1 MYLKGIRRIVEST
14 MYEFYQTNRQKLS
27 GNILNFVF
35 GLKNQYFL
43 SHPLK
48 WSKCGKNKIFIQKWF
63 LGNFM
68 QFSDDTTSWDN
79 HHNCWWLQHQKQDA
93 LKSLKLSCSQNC
105 CFYNHQ
111 ENSQWSVRQ
120 NESIFA
126 YFWLTLSSIFGLY
139 FMSVCLIKSNC
150 YSLLYSSLIC
160 IYHCW

>member
-1 MYLKGIRRIVEST
+1 MHLKGIRRIVKST
-14 MYEFYQTNRQKLS
+14 MYEFYRPTLYLPSPVSNRGTNRQKLS

-43 SHPLK
+43 SNPLK

-111 ENSQWSVRQ
+111 ENSQWSLGKTKW
-120 NESIFA
+120 EHF
-126 YFWLTLSSIFGLY
+126 
-139 FMSVCLIKSNC
+139 CLLLADSFFYIWFVF
-150 YSLLYSSLIC
+150 YVSLPN
-160 IYHCW
+160 

>member
-1 MYLKGIRRIVEST
+1 MLYVLKSQKSGFFAKIV
-14 MYEFYQTNRQKLS
+14 FL
-27 GNILNFVF
+27 VF
-35 GLKNQYFL
+35 QVTRKQFFEQQIWPQNQYFP

-111 ENSQWSVRQ
+111 ENSQWSLGKTKW
-120 NESIFA
+120 EHF
-126 YFWLTLSSIFGLY
+126 
-139 FMSVCLIKSNC
+139 CLLLADSFFYIWFVF
-150 YSLLYSSLIC
+150 YVSLPN
-160 IYHCW
+160 